1 MGEEL
6 GARGGKE
13 GSGREKEEGGWRG
26 PATAGASPAS
36 PEELRRARGG
46 ALHPYFAPKQ
56 NSGP

>member
-1 MGEEL
+1 M